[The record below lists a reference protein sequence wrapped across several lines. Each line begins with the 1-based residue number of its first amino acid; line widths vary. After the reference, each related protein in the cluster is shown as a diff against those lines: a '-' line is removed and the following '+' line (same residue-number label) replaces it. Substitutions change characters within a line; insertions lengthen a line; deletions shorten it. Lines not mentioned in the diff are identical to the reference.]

1 MDPNTMLEIAKTGA
15 PILQSSLSGIVGA
28 ILGTLFLR
36 RNTTATEFEKLRAG
50 KFSEVT
56 DKLLADGKMSYLELY
71 RCNNF
76 LKIAQ
81 FADAILSDNDTD
93 SCRENQT
100 EYDFDWFI
108 RFFDAAGYISNQE
121 MQQLWAQVLA
131 GEISNHGL
139 FSFRTLET
147 LRNLNQ
153 REAKLFQAVSKL
165 VLTEQTGIKF
175 VLSMSDDAA
184 VDINEAYGIGRQ
196 EFIILEDC
204 GLVNSLR
211 NDNRISLN
219 TYPSGIWNDDIILI
233 VKYKRS
239 DGMFLSYKY
248 SCYTLTPAAC
258 QLLSV
263 LQPTCDNDYLLK
275 AGVELSKKYSAN
287 LAVTAHKIID
297 NCLDSFKYDES
308 VDILSDTQDV

>member
-1 MDPNTMLEIAKTGA
+1 MDPNTMIEIAKAGA

-28 ILGTLFLR
+28 VLGTLFLR
-36 RNTTATEFEKLRAG
+36 RNTTTTEFEKLKAG

-56 DKLLADGKMSYLELY
+56 DKLLEEGKMSYLELY

-76 LKIAQ
+76 LRIAQ
-81 FADAILSDNDTD
+81 LADKTLSHETTE
-93 SCRENQT
+93 STKENQNG
-100 EYDFDWFI
+100 YDFDWFI
-108 RFFDAAGYISNQE
+108 RFFDAVGYISNQE
-121 MQQLWAQVLA
+121 MQQLWAKVLA
-131 GEISNHGL
+131 GEIINHGL

-153 REAKLFQAVSKL
+153 NEAKLFQIISKL

-175 VLSMSDDAA
+175 ILSMSDDTA

-196 EFIILEDC
+196 ELIILEDC
-204 GLVNSLR
+204 GLLNSLR

-219 TYPSGIWNDDIILI
+219 VHPSGIWNDEIILI

-248 SCYTLTPAAC
+248 SSYTLTPAAC

-263 LQPTCDNDYLLK
+263 LQPICDNNYLLK
-275 AGVELSKKYSAN
+275 VGIELSKKYSAN
-287 LAVTAHKIID
+287 LAVTAHRIID
-297 NCLDSFKYDES
+297 SSLDSFKYDES
-308 VDILSDTQDV
+308 TDMLSEVHDV

>member
-1 MDPNTMLEIAKTGA
+1 MDPNTAIEIAKAGA

-36 RNTTATEFEKLRAG
+36 RTTTVTECEKLKAG

-56 DKLLADGKMSYLELY
+56 DKLLAEGKMSYLELY

-81 FADAILSDNDTD
+81 LADETLSQDATD
-93 SCRENQT
+93 STAGAHT

-121 MQQLWAQVLA
+121 MQQLWAKVLA

-153 REAKLFQAVSKL
+153 KEAKLFQTISKF

-175 VLSMSDDAA
+175 VLSMFDDAA
-184 VDINEAYGIGRQ
+184 VDINEAYGIRRQ
-196 EFIILEDC
+196 EFIVLEDC
-204 GLVNSLR
+204 GLLNSIR
-211 NDNRISLN
+211 SDNRISLN
-219 TYPSGIWNDDIILI
+219 VYPSGIWNDDIILV

-239 DGMFLSYKY
+239 DGMLLSYKY

-258 QLLSV
+258 QLLTV
-263 LQPTCDNDYLLK
+263 LQPVCDNDYLLK
-275 AGVELSKKYSAN
+275 AGIELNKKYSSN
-287 LAVTAHKIID
+287 LMVTAHRIID
-297 NCLDSFKYDES
+297 NRLDSSKYDES
-308 VDILSDTQDV
+308 VDILSGAQNI